1 MSKFSFDLEQLMKQA
16 QDMGGKMQELQEK
29 LRHRTAQ
36 ATVGGGMVEVTV
48 NGQLEVLEVK
58 IDPQAIDPRDVE
70 MLQDLVVAAVN
81 QAMARAR
88 EMAQKEMQAAS
99 GPLAGLFDK
108 LGESSG

>member
-1 MSKFSFDLEQLMKQA
+1 MSKFSFDLEQLVKQA
-16 QDMGGKMQELQEK
+16 QDMGGKMKELQEK

-48 NGQLEVLEVK
+48 NGQLELLEVK
-58 IDPQAIDPRDVE
+58 IDPQAVDPRDVE

-88 EMAQKEMQAAS
+88 EMAQQEMQAAA
-99 GPLAGLFDK
+99 GPLGGLVDK
-108 LGESSG
+108 LAGGSE